1 MQAIKV
7 VVVGDGAVGKTSLL
21 MNYIQKPFPII
32 KSKIIFN
39 TYPID
44 KIIDGKVIT
53 LNLIDTTGQTEHDSI
68 RPLAYNNPDTDV
80 VLICFSLGSL
90 DSFANI
96 TSRWIPEVKK
106 YCPNVP
112 IITHSDLGED
122 ERKVKQQDIINL
134 INLIN
139 LINVN
144 GYGYEYLEC
153 ACGCDCEYVS
163 DKATIDHIFNSAYK
177 AVLNNKI

>member
-1 MQAIKV
+1 MQIIKV
-7 VVVGDGAVGKTSLL
+7 VVVGDEAVGKTSLL

-44 KIIDGKVIT
+44 KIIDGKTIT
-53 LNLIDTTGQTEHDSI
+53 VNLIDTNGQSEHDNI
-68 RPLAYNNPDTDV
+68 RPLAYTNPDTDV

-90 DSFANI
+90 DSFANV
-96 TSRWIPEVKK
+96 SKKWIPEFKK

-112 IITHSDLGED
+112 IILVGTHSDLDED
-122 ERKVKQQDIINL
+122 ERKVKQHDIT
-134 INLIN
+134 NLIN

-144 GYGYEYLEC
+144 GYGYLEC
-153 ACGCDCEYVS
+153 ACVS
-163 DKATIDHIFNSAYK
+163 NKTTVNHIFNSAYT
-177 AVLNNKI
+177 AVLNNRI